1 MTPTLVAIYAR
12 HSMDRQ
18 QHSTHDQIERCKKYC
33 IQKNYEVTC
42 IFYDEEISGAAIINR
57 PGIRDLIE
65 ASLGG
70 YFEKSRFC
78 RLVTF

>member
-1 MTPTLVAIYAR
+1 
-12 HSMDRQ
+12 
-18 QHSTHDQIERCKKYC
+18 
-33 IQKNYEVTC
+33 VTC